1 MGWPRLPLSLPL
13 SVFWRTGIL
22 LTLTMTTSSSKSQ
35 VQVLDG
41 AAPQASGHSQYP
53 PSPHPTLGLGRVG
66 EEGPPDLEELS
77 FCHQTGKNLS
87 RQQKL
92 GRREFGLEDKYI
104 RNSLR
109 KRKETCHDR
118 RSTQISPLLI
128 TQRKS
133 QNTQIQPPSLNPSTF
148 TLCQVAGRL
157 WGTIIRACLGGAPC
171 QVAEAEEKDYN
182 GR

>member
-1 MGWPRLPLSLPL
+1 M
-13 SVFWRTGIL
+13 
-22 LTLTMTTSSSKSQ
+22 LTLTMTTSSSESQ

-53 PSPHPTLGLGRVG
+53 TFTLPNPAWEGEGRK
-66 EEGPPDLEELS
+66 GPPDLEELS

-87 RQQKL
+87 RQQEL
-92 GRREFGLEDKYI
+92 GRREFGLEDKHI

-118 RSTQISPLLI
+118 RSEQISSLLI

-133 QNTQIQPPSLNPSTF
+133 QNTKIQPPSPNPSTF
-148 TLCQVAGRL
+148 TLSGRRWTMGDHNTGL
-157 WGTIIRACLGGAPC
+157 PWRCSLSRG
-171 QVAEAEEKDYN
+171 
-182 GR
+182 